1 MFFPY
6 IKEIAT
12 TDLITIPMDHTIGQA
27 IQLMIDSEHRSL
39 IVKDGHF
46 YNILLAQD
54 ILTLNHSELDLK
66 LPISKA
72 ELHRLPKI
80 DQDKNILE
88 AISYLQESVE
98 YIAAIDASGAMIGLV
113 SHSDIIDS
121 TDPEILM
128 ENYSIGEVV
137 KSQKNDIWV
146 KPEDSTDKV
155 LHKMKV
161 AQKDCAMI
169 IQEGK
174 PIGIFTIKD
183 VLALYRDK
191 KTVFKPISYYMTR
204 PVQSVYANSTIKQ
217 ALEFIKS
224 VPYKRLVVINSEQNM
239 VGTIMQKELI
249 ALAYNSW
256 SALMKQHQA
265 ELYELNGLLSEQAD
279 RYKHLAA
286 FDPLTNLYNRYK
298 FIEIYTTEFIA
309 MQQRNHAMSL
319 IMLDI
324 DYFKKINDQYGHNV
338 GDDVLTKIA
347 QVLPLAVRN
356 IDIICRWG
364 GEEFILLLPTVDK
377 KQALIIAEKLR
388 KVISDIEFKEGFKIT
403 ASFGITDVCAGDVL
417 EEVVYRAD
425 TALYQAKQQ
434 GRNRTVIFEE

>member
-12 TDLITIPMDHTIGQA
+12 TDLIKIPMEHTIGQA
-27 IQLMIDSEHRSL
+27 IQRMIESKHRSL
-39 IVKDGHF
+39 IVEDGHF
-46 YNILLAQD
+46 YYILLAQD
-54 ILTLNHSELDLK
+54 ILTLNHAELDLT

-72 ELHRLPKI
+72 VLHRLPKI
-80 DQDKNILE
+80 DQDKNLLE

-98 YIAAIDASGAMIGLV
+98 YIAATDESGAMVGLV
-113 SHSDIIDS
+113 SHSDIIDC

-128 ENYSIGEVV
+128 ENYSIGEIV
-137 KSQKNDIWV
+137 KNQKNDIWV
-146 KPEDSTDKV
+146 SPEDSTDEV

-161 AQKDCAMI
+161 AHNDCVTI
-169 IQEGK
+169 IQDGK

-191 KTVFKPISYYMTR
+191 KTAFKPISDYMTQ
-204 PVQSVYANSTIKQ
+204 PVQSINASFSIKQ

-224 VPYKRLVVINSEQNM
+224 KPFKRLVVVNSEHKM
-239 VGTIMQKELI
+239 VGMIMQKELI
-249 ALAYNSW
+249 SLAYNSW

-298 FIEIYTTEFIA
+298 FIELYTTEFIA
-309 MQQRNHAMSL
+309 MQQRNHSMSL
-319 IMLDI
+319 IMLDV
-324 DYFKKINDQYGHNV
+324 DYFKKINDEYGHNV
-338 GDDVLTKIA
+338 GDDVLREIA
-347 QVLPLAVRN
+347 QTLPLPVRN
-356 IDIICRWG
+356 IDIVCRWG

-377 KQALIIAEKLR
+377 AQALIIAEKIR
-388 KVISDIEFKEGFKIT
+388 HIISEIEFKEGFQIT
-403 ASFGITDVCAGDVL
+403 ASLGITDVRSDDVL
-417 EEVVYRAD
+417 EEVIYRAD